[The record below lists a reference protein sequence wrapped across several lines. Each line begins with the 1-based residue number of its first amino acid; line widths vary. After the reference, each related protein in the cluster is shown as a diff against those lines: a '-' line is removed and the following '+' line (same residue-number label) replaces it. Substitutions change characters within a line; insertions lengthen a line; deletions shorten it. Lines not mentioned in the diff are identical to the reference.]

1 MKTFFAILLLSFTG
15 FAFADGHLKVEE
27 GHHAETEAGS
37 DDHSAHGMEVAPMA
51 PPVESEGELG
61 QEPGAMAEEEES
73 GWLDWLFGGSDAES
87 SDEGEA
93 EKPGAMAEEEGYE
106 GEEQPE

>member
-37 DDHSAHGMEVAPMA
+37 DDHSAHGADAEEAD
-51 PPVESEGELG
+51 EG
-61 QEPGAMAEEEES
+61 EEES
-73 GWLDWLFGGSDAES
+73 GET
-87 SDEGEA
+87 
-93 EKPGAMAEEEGYE
+93 EEE
-106 GEEQPE
+106 PE